1 VLKRLFAALIFG
13 LAISSASMAFTD
25 MEVEVEQ
32 TFTIVLEETIVH
44 PVYTWRCSSY
54 DRNFVILEDIDSV
67 VVQGTPTLEKH
78 FTFRAVQPGE
88 TEIEFSFDS
97 IYPDPNT
104 GEVTPLR
111 GEVYRI
117 TIRA

>member
-1 VLKRLFAALIFG
+1 MLKRLFAALIFG
-13 LAISSASMAFTD
+13 LAVSSVSMAFTS
-25 MEVEVEQ
+25 EIEVEQ

-67 VVQGTPTLEKH
+67 VIQGTPILEKH

-88 TEIEFSFDS
+88 TDIEFSFDS

-111 GEVYRI
+111 GEVHHI
-117 TIRA
+117 IIRA

>member
-1 VLKRLFAALIFG
+1 
-13 LAISSASMAFTD
+13 MAFTSEI
-25 MEVEVEQ
+25 EVEMEQ

-54 DRNFVILEDIDSV
+54 DRNFVILEGIDSV
-67 VVQGTPTLEKH
+67 VIQGTPTLEKH

-88 TEIEFSFDS
+88 TEIKFSFDS
-97 IYPDPNT
+97 IYPDPDT

-111 GEVYRI
+111 GEVHHI
-117 TIRA
+117 IIGA